1 MVTQQQASLNSQT
14 YQWKSTCIQLKQPAQ
29 ILVWICMK
37 RCFHVHTNWQHKVKL
52 KRSLSA
58 AEVVQDG
65 WSALFVAQL
74 HKGGVISFRIT
85 QIKHTLTVQI
95 DFLQWKRPFINND
108 FTAHC
113 KMGYF
118 YLTVGIKCFCQCT
131 MKGINH
137 LCILLSSQKE
147 VLQSYVKNGCR
158 PTSQLLFC
166 FSYARSFT
174 NTRKYTQTNTNN
186 RCKQHRG
193 PELDV
198 ERWGHE
204 CTHMCTDTG
213 TGSSLGWESI
223 MSCHRAHP
231 PEP

>member
-37 RCFHVHTNWQHKVKL
+37 WCFHVHTNWQHKVKL

-108 FTAHC
+108 FTAHW

-137 LCILLSSQKE
+137 LCILLSSQKK

-158 PTSQLLFC
+158 PTSQLPFC
-166 FSYARSFT
+166 FSYELFVCQHVALGSFGT
-174 NTRKYTQTNTNN
+174 MTRLG
-186 RCKQHRG
+186 HMGWSG
-193 PELDV
+193 PEDSCSVLHKHHKV
-198 ERWGHE
+198 H
-204 CTHMCTDTG
+204 TDKYQQQ
-213 TGSSLGWESI
+213 
-223 MSCHRAHP
+223 M
-231 PEP
+231 